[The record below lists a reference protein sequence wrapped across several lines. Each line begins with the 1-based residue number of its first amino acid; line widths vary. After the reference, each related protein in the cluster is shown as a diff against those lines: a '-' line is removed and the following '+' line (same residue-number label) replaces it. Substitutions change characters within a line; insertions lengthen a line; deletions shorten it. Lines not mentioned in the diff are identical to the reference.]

1 MRSLFSRHAA
11 HFLLLLSLFSLA
23 VAVPCKDSTRP
34 TYEVY
39 HSVNGAQHTA
49 RASQLTQQGYRII
62 SLSAYGEP
70 ENAQFA
76 AVWVRRDGPAFEM
89 AQGLDAK
96 SFENWWTAW
105 QAKGYVAT
113 HVSATGPAE
122 RATFAGVMEQIS
134 GAPFWAL
141 TCDLTNPYAFQNAT
155 VGHSMIVKSFRMYGT
170 PQNRGYC
177 VLGHENVGNVF
188 NTVYYTT
195 PSYNIDF
202 GEVYQAELSKRFWRP
217 SHLFVSE
224 DHIITPV
231 FTDTNIGSWSSFA
244 SLSASALDA
253 EILAQKTN
261 GLHPIH
267 VQGAGSGV
275 DTRFTAIF
283 AKTDL
288 SEQRT
293 WTAKGSVDGFANNEQ
308 AKSNMDSLFRQWMQR
323 NGVRQAQFAVS
334 KNGTIVTERSFTFAE
349 PSRAR
354 VEPDDKFFLSSV
366 SKMFVNAAIVNLV
379 QTGRLNYSTPA
390 YPLLGF
396 HQYGDA
402 RTANITVKHLLEHRA
417 GYDRD
422 KSGDPAFQFRMVA
435 LDLLQGS
442 RTATIKDVID
452 WAIGRPLD
460 FAPDASYAYSN
471 YGTMVLSYIVEKVS
485 GMEYLEFLQKNLLNG
500 LDIALYKDGAAAH
513 ASDRISQETRVIGYD
528 ALHPLS
534 TQRISGVYGGGGDIK
549 KQTMGAFSLAGS
561 ASSIAKFVGSHAAY
575 GYGDRQTSRRDG
587 SVNGARAW
595 VQSDKELDWAVT
607 LNTRDFLSDWE
618 WDNLVNYQ
626 VPSLFWTY

>member
-1 MRSLFSRHAA
+1 MRSLFSRYAA
-11 HFLLLLSLFSLA
+11 PFLLLLSLLSLA
-23 VAVPCKDSTRP
+23 VAVPCKDSARP

-39 HSVNGAQHTA
+39 HSVNGAEHTA
-49 RASQLTQQGYRII
+49 RASLLKQQGYRII
-62 SLSAYGEP
+62 SLSALPPFG
-70 ENAQFA
+70 F
-76 AVWVRRDGPAFEM
+76 DEM
-89 AQGLDAK
+89 DRPSRWRKASTQNPSKIGGR
-96 SFENWWTAW
+96 

-122 RATFAGVMEQIS
+122 RAMFAGVMEQVS

-155 VGHSMIVKSFRMYGT
+155 VGHNMIVKSFRMYGT
-170 PQNRGYC
+170 PQNRRYC

-195 PSYNIDF
+195 PSWGIDF
-202 GEVYQAELSKRFWRP
+202 KEVFQAELTKRFWRP
-217 SHLFVSE
+217 SHLFVSG
-224 DHIITPV
+224 DHVITLI
-231 FTDTNIGSWSSFA
+231 FTDTNIGSWASFA

-253 EILAQKTN
+253 EISAQKTN

-267 VQGAGSGV
+267 VQGAGSGA

-283 AKTDL
+283 AETDL
-288 SEQRT
+288 SEQHT
-293 WTAKGSVDGFANNEQ
+293 WTAKGPVDGFTNNEK

-349 PSRAR
+349 PSRAQ
-354 VEPDDKFFLSSV
+354 VEPDDKFLLGSV
-366 SKMFVNAAIVNLV
+366 SKMFVNAAIVNLI
-379 QTGRLNYSTPA
+379 QAGRLNYSTPA

-396 HQYGDA
+396 HQYADA
-402 RTANITVKHLLEHRA
+402 RTANITVQHLLEHRA

-422 KSGDPAFQFRMVA
+422 KSGDPAFQFRIVT

-442 RTATIKDVID
+442 WAATIKDVID
-452 WAIGRPLD
+452 WVIGRPLD

-471 YGTMVLSYIVEKVS
+471 YRTMVLSYIVEKVS
-485 GMEYLEFLQKNLLNG
+485 GMEYLGFLQKNLLNG
-500 LDIALYKDGAAAH
+500 LDVELYKDGTAAH

-561 ASSIAKFVGSHAAY
+561 ASSIAISAY
-575 GYGDRQTSRRDG
+575 GYGDRQMSRRDG

-607 LNTRDFLSDWE
+607 LNTRDFLSD
-618 WDNLVNYQ
+618 
-626 VPSLFWTY
+626 